1 MLKNIF
7 LCLALS
13 KFNCKHRGAAMTEYA
28 ILLAFIAAVA
38 VAVFYADWYDVVP
51 DKETGL
57 IKGHSLF
64 GAIYASIMNAVS
76 ALDPK
81 FFN

>member
-1 MLKNIF
+1 MLMKFF
-7 LCLALS
+7 LSTALL
-13 KFNCKHRGAAMTEYA
+13 KFKEKCRGVAMTEYA
-28 ILLAFIAAVA
+28 ILLAFVAAVA

-64 GAIYASIMNAVS
+64 VAIYASIMNAVS